1 VRALIVIKELK
12 KKRKDE
18 KIATWKENQR
28 KSK

>member
-18 KIATWKENQR
+18 KSATWKEHQR